1 MKKSFIIVLCGL
13 LVYCGEKN
21 EGKVNVPLEIHF
33 TLDTLLIDPVDE
45 FLYLNAGLQVAALD
59 EKKQYLYNFNP
70 NDYTLEKIDLNKGI
84 LADKLPFE
92 KEGPNGVGG
101 MVFGL
106 NLISSNSIA
115 FMGYMNVGL
124 FDLEGS
130 KRSEFT
136 FNDKAFAGD
145 KMAESESFQFLSNQ
159 MVDLHTM
166 IGLIRDNSEK
176 TYALGILNTE
186 TQSLTKVPLPFE
198 ALENFRFRLSSPSRI
213 QMSSPTVTI
222 SKHQESYIISNE
234 ISNSILIYDNDSL
247 LQIDYQSKLTAD
259 KKTGK
264 YNHDFENEEA
274 FKQTSLDMRREIN
287 FMAPL
292 WDEEKQLFYRFSHKI
307 IKIGKDVENYQDTES
322 AVYLTVFD
330 PDFNVIAASLV
341 EALNTPPGYHF
352 VKDGKIWMYI
362 NRQDEMGFVQLTVDI
377 E

>member
-136 FNDKAFAGD
+136 FNDRAFAGD
-145 KMAESESFQFLSNQ
+145 KMAESESFQLLSNQ

-176 TYALGILNTE
+176 TYALGILNTDA
-186 TQSLTKVPLPFE
+186 QSLTKVPLPFE

-213 QMSSPTVTI
+213 QMSFPTVTI
-222 SKHQESYIISNE
+222 SKHQKSYIISNE
-234 ISNSILIYDNDSL
+234 ISNSILLYDNDSL

-264 YNHDFENEEA
+264 YNQDFENEDA

-307 IKIGKDVENYQDTES
+307 IKIGKDVENYEDIES

-330 PDFNVIAASLV
+330 TDFNVVAASLV

-352 VKDGKIWMYI
+352 VKDGKIWMFI
-362 NRQDEMGFVQLTVDI
+362 NRQDEMGFVRLTADV